1 MKPQLE
7 SASISGTAQVGETL
21 TAAVEPAGATASYQW
36 MSATDQ
42 DGDYAEIT
50 SATNSTYDL
59 TASEEG
65 KYRLPAPAST
75 AARWKAQP
83 RGLWLQTRN
92 TRRRRP
98 CWRR

>member
-65 KYRLPAPAST
+65 KYIKVQATGTGEYGGTVES
-75 AARWKAQP
+75 AATGPVAADA
-83 RGLWLQTRN
+83 
-92 TRRRRP
+92 
-98 CWRR
+98 

>member
-7 SASISGTAQVGETL
+7 SASIRGTAQVGEPL

-65 KYRLPAPAST
+65 KYIKVQATGTGEYGGTVES
-75 AARWKAQP
+75 AATGPVAADA
-83 RGLWLQTRN
+83 
-92 TRRRRP
+92 
-98 CWRR
+98 

>member
-36 MSATDQ
+36 MSATEQ

-65 KYRLPAPAST
+65 KYIKVQATGTGEYGGTVES
-75 AARWKAQP
+75 AATGPVAADA
-83 RGLWLQTRN
+83 
-92 TRRRRP
+92 
-98 CWRR
+98 

>member
-36 MSATDQ
+36 MSATEQ

-65 KYRLPAPAST
+65 KYIKVQATGTGEYGGTVES
-75 AARWKAQP
+75 AATGPVAAEA
-83 RGLWLQTRN
+83 
-92 TRRRRP
+92 
-98 CWRR
+98 

>member
-59 TASEEG
+59 TASEDG
-65 KYRLPAPAST
+65 KYIKVQATGTGEYGGTVES
-75 AARWKAQP
+75 AATGPVAADA
-83 RGLWLQTRN
+83 
-92 TRRRRP
+92 
-98 CWRR
+98 

>member
-65 KYRLPAPAST
+65 KYIKVQATGTGEYGGTVES
-75 AARWKAQP
+75 AATGPVAAEA
-83 RGLWLQTRN
+83 
-92 TRRRRP
+92 
-98 CWRR
+98 

>member
-36 MSATDQ
+36 MSATEQ

-59 TASEEG
+59 TTSEEG
-65 KYRLPAPAST
+65 KYIKVQATGTGEYGGTVES
-75 AARWKAQP
+75 AATGPVAAEA
-83 RGLWLQTRN
+83 
-92 TRRRRP
+92 
-98 CWRR
+98 